1 MGAVIVFDFD
11 NCIALNA
18 QTGEGSEEIKDRAWF
33 RVFPEP
39 DYDSYDLGCIIE
51 KTKLKIAGGRG
62 DRNDIVAAILEY
74 YGFSEDR
81 ILEEIIRRCEQ
92 FDEVVQEGIL
102 ELGVSLEVRGALEA
116 LSKRATLY
124 INTATPRAPMV
135 KTLEA
140 LGLRGFFKGVYG
152 RPGTKVSN
160 LQRIATVEDV
170 PFDQILFVGDMPGDY
185 MAGKAVGC
193 RFIGV
198 RTKRNNAWYVEQPFP
213 VIGSVAELE
222 PLLWGRGR

>member
-18 QTGEGSEEIKDRAWF
+18 QTGEGSEEIKDQTWF

-39 DYDSYDLGCIIE
+39 EYDPYVLDRIIE
-51 KTKLKIAGGRG
+51 QAKVKIAGGRG
-62 DRNDIVAAILEY
+62 DRNNIIVAILEY
-74 YGFSEDR
+74 HGFPEDR
-81 ILEEIIRRCEQ
+81 IPDEITRRCEQ
-92 FDEVVQEGIL
+92 FDEAVQEGIL
-102 ELGVSLEVRGALEA
+102 ELGASLEVRDALEA
-116 LSKRATLY
+116 LSKRAALY
-124 INTATPRAPMV
+124 INTATPREPMI

-160 LQRIATVEDV
+160 LQRIITMEDV
-170 PFDQILFVGDMPGDY
+170 AFDQVLFVGDMPVDREV
-185 MAGKAVGC
+185 AQIVGC
-193 RFIGV
+193 RFVGV
-198 RTKRNNAWYVEQPFP
+198 HTERNVAWHVEQQFP